1 MTGLSDAK
9 AAMARDDWTAALALL
24 AHETSSEADEA
35 RAMAHYGNGEFEV
48 AVGVWESVYERRRDA
63 GEHAGAGWAA
73 AHVALHLLVD
83 TGLMA
88 PVRGWVARAERE
100 LEGLGEVPAHA
111 LLAMVRTYERF
122 MCGDP
127 DGARRQA
134 QRSMELG
141 AQLDVSPA
149 VLLGQVATARLLIAD
164 GEVEPGLAILD
175 DAALQLMSGAVD
187 PFTTGM
193 LYCELI
199 CAAQGLLAYDRARE
213 WTDVMD
219 HWRHGHAYGGLHGRC
234 RVHRA
239 ELLRVSGPG
248 AAAEHEALAAC
259 DELRPWMR
267 REFGWPLVELGNIRL
282 RLGDLDGAEVAFLEA
297 HRRAWPSLPG
307 LALLRLEQGEIGAA
321 TELIA
326 DAVNNPPDL
335 PWKERPPFGDLRLV
349 PLLDA
354 QSEIAY
360 AGGDAATATRAAA
373 RLRSISERFAGQGL
387 AACAALATARAH
399 LLAGVP
405 DLAVDEAGI
414 AVVQWCELDAPYEAA
429 VARVV
434 LGIACA
440 AAGDTVRSRLD
451 WQAAH
456 AEFESF
462 GAVRRTAEVAALL
475 AGDSSATTAEPMAAT
490 MTWTGDRWRL
500 AFRHTETVLADLR
513 GLRYL
518 ATLLSR
524 PGHEFR
530 AMELCGGHEV
540 ADPVPI
546 IDEQARAAYRRRLD
560 EVDQD
565 IAEAEHNNDIA
576 RVELAQRDREFL
588 LAELSGAVGLGGRLR
603 HTGGAAERAR
613 TSVTRSLRYALDRLA
628 EHDPVL
634 GDHLKK
640 TVRTGSCCSYSP
652 DTVAPITWTVLR

>member
-1 MTGLSDAK
+1 MSRLADAK
-9 AAMARDDWTAALALL
+9 AAMARDDWTAAVNLL
-24 AHETSSEADEA
+24 ADETSPEAAEA
-35 RAMAHYGNGEFEV
+35 RAIAHYGNGEFEV
-48 AVGVWESVYERRRDA
+48 AVGVWESLYESRREA
-63 GEHAGAGWAA
+63 GENAGAGWAA
-73 AHVALHLLVD
+73 ANVALYLLVD

-88 PVRGWVARAERE
+88 PVRSWVARADRE

-134 QRSMELG
+134 RRSMELG
-141 AQLDVSPA
+141 ARLNVSPA

-164 GEVEPGLAILD
+164 GEVEQGLAALD

-193 LYCELI
+193 LYCELV

-213 WTDVMD
+213 WTDVME

-248 AAAEHEALAAC
+248 AAAELEALAAC

-282 RLGDLDGAEVAFLEA
+282 RLGDLDGAEDAFLQA

-307 LALLRLEQGEIGAA
+307 LALLRLEQGEADTA
-321 TELIA
+321 TKLIA

-354 QSEIAY
+354 QSEIAF
-360 AGGDAATATRAAA
+360 ASGDTATATRAAA
-373 RLRSISERFAGQGL
+373 RLSDIGERFVSPGL

-399 LLAGVP
+399 MLAGDP
-405 DLAVDEAGI
+405 ALAIGDADI
-414 AVVQWCELDAPYEAA
+414 AVVRWCELDAPYEAA

-434 LGIACA
+434 LGSAYA
-440 AAGDTVRSRLD
+440 ASGDAVRSRLD

-462 GAVRRTAEVAALL
+462 GAVRRAAEVANLL
-475 AGDSSATTAEPMAAT
+475 AGEPRTPTHQSLTAT
-490 MTWTGDRWRL
+490 MAWTGDRWRF
-500 AFRHTETVLADLR
+500 AFRDTEIALSDLK
-513 GLRYL
+513 GLQYL

-530 AMELCGGHEV
+530 ALDLCGGHDV
-540 ADPVPI
+540 ADPVPV
-546 IDEQARAAYRRRLD
+546 IDVLARAAYRRRLD

-565 IAEAEHNNDIA
+565 IAEAQHNNDLA
-576 RVELAQRDREFL
+576 RVDLASRDREFL

-628 EHDPVL
+628 DHDHVL
-634 GDHLKK
+634 GEHLKR

-652 DTVAPITWTVLR
+652 DTVAPINWTVRR